1 MAESTGI
8 PSTTTNNKPLG
19 QSTLDLSNFSL
30 PPISKPATPPIQII
44 PNIAPQVQANIQI
57 PTAQNTTIDL
67 NSFSLPVAAK
77 PATQITTT
85 TQIPTT
91 TNVQA
96 PITPVKNGTIDLN
109 SFSLPVDTKPAAQA
123 TPTLNTQIQKVPVV
137 QTPVKETKS
146 NLGGF
151 SFTGFM
157 KKIQTAIN
165 PATQKTPI
173 NNTTPTA
180 AAVPWKE
187 TTKQETPSLQISTNL
202 TPLIAKNPAPQ
213 AKPNIDIP
221 KLPNNNDLNLG
232 SLNITTKVESKD
244 DKLKTNA
251 LLASG
256 VREEPK
262 KEKKGFVLSNVQII
276 VAGYIIILVTILG
289 SVGVQMYSNYISLQ
303 NEVTKD
309 ETKAS
314 FIENGQNIEIFISKY
329 AKINDFALR
338 ADQTSLLTTNPE
350 KDTIANSIKN
360 DKKLSFTQKRIIL
373 QNNINT
379 LNADIV
385 DNNKKLE
392 DTKLEIEKYGFIPKE
407 LYDMT
412 QKKEGINNIRR
423 SMLLKENIKFITAF
437 KIFGYMQSFIQGFA
451 NDSGIEGTK
460 IEEQL
465 KSLNQNW
472 EKDIITY
479 TNNCYFNP
487 YEIGDDCGITKEFDT
502 YYKIINTK
510 SNVDPDFIK
519 KIASY
524 ADRKLKEKELPNYT
538 ITFPEF
544 NPKQEEIKFTT
555 DINTNRQDELALN
568 KIGIINPHLYIIT
581 NLINTLKQSLLV
593 IGEGIKVDQIKI
605 SPKTVRIGSTIF
617 TINNSNLN
625 FNLPIQKTDQR
636 EISDF
641 FSNQSSN

>member
-1 MAESTGI
+1 MAESAGI
-8 PSTTTNNKPLG
+8 PSTTNNNKPIG
-19 QSTLDLSNFSL
+19 QSTLDLTNFSL
-30 PPISKPATPPIQII
+30 PPISTPATPAAQTPIK
-44 PNIAPQVQANIQI
+44 
-57 PTAQNTTIDL
+57 NTTIDL
-67 NSFSLPVAAK
+67 NSFSLPVVTK
-77 PATQITTT
+77 
-85 TQIPTT
+85 
-91 TNVQA
+91 
-96 PITPVKNGTIDLN
+96 PITPTAQTPIKNTTIDLN
-109 SFSLPVDTKPAAQA
+109 SFSLPVVTKPTTPVTPTATTPVAPAAQTAAKDTTIDLNSFSLPVATKPATPVTPAPA
-123 TPTLNTQIQKVPVV
+123 TPTAAKD
-137 QTPVKETKS
+137 TKN

-151 SFTGFM
+151 SFSWFI
-157 KKIQTAIN
+157 KKAIQSVVK
-165 PATQKTPI
+165 PATPTVPTETKSTVPTP
-173 NNTTPTA
+173 
-180 AAVPWKE
+180 
-187 TTKQETPSLQISTNL
+187 ETPSLQVPTNST
-202 TPLIAKNPAPQ
+202 PIAAKNPAPQ
-213 AKPNIDIP
+213 AKPTLDLTKI
-221 KLPNNNDLNLG
+221 PNNNDLNLG

-262 KEKKGFVLSNVQII
+262 KEKKWFALSNVQII
-276 VAGYIIILVTILG
+276 VAGYAIILITILG
-289 SVGVQMYSNYISLQ
+289 SIGVQMYSNYISLQ
-303 NEVTKD
+303 NQVPKD

-314 FIENGQNIEIFISKY
+314 FIENGQNIELFISKY
-329 AKINDFALR
+329 TQINDFALR

-360 DKKLSFTQKRIIL
+360 DTKLNFTQKRIVL
-373 QNNINT
+373 QNNINW
-379 LNADIV
+379 LNTDIV
-385 DNNKKLE
+385 DNNRKLE
-392 DTKLEIEKYGFIPKE
+392 ETKLEIEKYGFIPKE

-412 QKKEGINNIRR
+412 QKEEWINNIRR

-437 KIFGYMQSFIQGFA
+437 KVFGYMQSFVQWFA
-451 NDSGIEGTK
+451 NDSSIDAKK

-465 KSLNQNW
+465 KSLNENW

-524 ADRKLKEKELPNYT
+524 ADRKLNEKELPNYT

-581 NLINTLKQSLLV
+581 NLLNTLKQSLLV
-593 IGEGIKVDQIKI
+593 IGEDIKVDQIKI

-617 TINNSNLN
+617 TINNSTLN
-625 FNLPIQKTDQR
+625 FNLPIQKPDQR